1 MAQLSGTG
9 SDEEKETDE
18 KLSEDTKDTGDAKDI
33 EDTEDTGDTGD
44 TDNMEGLIALKTT
57 LVSDVPGRRHC
68 APSFVRHSPSQ

>member
-1 MAQLSGTG
+1 MISI
-9 SDEEKETDE
+9 S
-18 KLSEDTKDTGDAKDI
+18 
-33 EDTEDTGDTGD
+33 DTGDTGD